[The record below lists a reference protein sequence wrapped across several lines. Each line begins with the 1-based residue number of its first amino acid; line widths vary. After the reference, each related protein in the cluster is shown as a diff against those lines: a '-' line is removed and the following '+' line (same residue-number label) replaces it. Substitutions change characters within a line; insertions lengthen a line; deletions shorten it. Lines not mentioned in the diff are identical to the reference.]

1 MYEPEFEIYDKN
13 RTKIKM
19 NDWYDLLD
27 PRKFHYMTYVSARSK
42 ENSANQQSFDFIDN
56 NGLIY
61 RYSTEMK
68 EEIYKY
74 LAPLRHY
81 EYAANLN
88 NLNIVA
94 RGYGT
99 ALNAAALFYATDSL
113 GMAQHIT
120 KTILA
125 VSDNDTSVL
134 DEAKNSWMTCEN
146 WQPLRKLVE
155 ETLVIRDP
163 IQILVAQNV
172 ALDGLVIPL
181 LIRDFSANIANKNND
196 FSLKMMLEF
205 IYNWQ
210 EETTKWLDSILGVM
224 VKESEENREILSSWA
239 NEYISKA
246 IDALTPLS
254 GFSDDKN
261 LLSNNVDNLKNRLS
275 KIGLKV

>member
-1 MYEPEFEIYDKN
+1 
-13 RTKIKM
+13 
-19 NDWYDLLD
+19 
-27 PRKFHYMTYVSARSK
+27 
-42 ENSANQQSFDFIDN
+42 
-56 NGLIY
+56 
-61 RYSTEMK
+61 
-68 EEIYKY
+68 
-74 LAPLRHY
+74 
-81 EYAANLN
+81 
-88 NLNIVA
+88 
-94 RGYGT
+94 
-99 ALNAAALFYATDSL
+99 
-113 GMAQHIT
+113 MAQHIT